1 LTTTRD
7 WEATFRAWTGPSSP
21 TEEAKRDRAEEEIRQ
36 ALRKF
41 APLTDRTFKVY
52 TKGSYKNNTNVR
64 LDSDVD
70 ICAELTEFFK
80 YDRSENTANAT
91 LDQLGVVPYTGD
103 YSIER
108 FKNEVEQALVAQFG
122 RSAVTRGPI
131 ALTVREART
140 TLPADIVP
148 CTELREYYFDS
159 GGKSQFRQGTRIFPD
174 TGVPFENYPQQQFDN
189 GVAKNV
195 RTGRRFKQLV
205 RVLKRLENE
214 LSSAGKIKELP
225 SYFVECLVY
234 NVDDSLFGHDRYIDD
249 VRATLGAIFGAA
261 TNDAKAATWM
271 EVNGIKY
278 LFHTSQSWTR
288 GEAEKFTVAAWSHVG
303 FQ

>member
-1 LTTTRD
+1 
-7 WEATFRAWTGPSSP
+7 
-21 TEEAKRDRAEEEIRQ
+21 
-36 ALRKF
+36 
-41 APLTDRTFKVY
+41 
-52 TKGSYKNNTNVR
+52 
-64 LDSDVD
+64 
-70 ICAELTEFFK
+70 
-80 YDRSENTANAT
+80 
-91 LDQLGVVPYTGD
+91 
-103 YSIER
+103 
-108 FKNEVEQALVAQFG
+108 
-122 RSAVTRGPI
+122 
-131 ALTVREART
+131 VREART

-159 GGKSQFRQGTRIFPD
+159 GGNSQFRQGTRIFLD
-174 TGVPFENYPQQQFDN
+174 TGMPFENYPQQQYDN
-189 GVAKNV
+189 GVAKSG

-205 RVLKRLENE
+205 RILKRLETE

-234 NVDDSLFGHDRYIDD
+234 NVDDPLFGHDRYTDD

-278 LFHTSQSWTR
+278 LFHPSQSWTR